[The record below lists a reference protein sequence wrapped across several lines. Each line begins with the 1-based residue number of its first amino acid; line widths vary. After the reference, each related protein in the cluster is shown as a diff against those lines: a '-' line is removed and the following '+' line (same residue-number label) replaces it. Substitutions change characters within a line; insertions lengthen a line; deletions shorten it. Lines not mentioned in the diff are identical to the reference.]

1 MSGLVTQTSIAGP
14 IVANERLWLTADG
27 GRVVSEGDPEAT
39 MLLAAAGHTIPRAV
53 AERLGLVDKTR
64 VDEPRAEGDA
74 APELAAI
81 KYRELRKMA
90 AAAHLSTSGSRAD
103 LIARL
108 ENNDAE
114 AEGEG

>member
-14 IVANERLWLTADG
+14 IVANERLWLTADE
-27 GRVVSEGDPEAT
+27 RVVREGDPEAT